1 MTRPPLR
8 PTRQALARL
17 NRADPPLGAA
27 LRQHGPYPG
36 FPSPADKRG
45 MTHFAALGRSIL
57 YQQLAT
63 AAARTIHGRVCALG
77 QAGRFPTAPQLLA
90 LSDKQLAKAGV
101 SGPKRLALR
110 DLSER
115 AEDGRLK
122 LRSIGRCSDQE
133 IIDRL
138 VTVRG
143 IGVWSAQ
150 MFLMFRLGR
159 LDVMPTGDLGIQEGL
174 RRLESLDERPTPK
187 EVLARSECWAPL
199 RSVAAWTLWRVADK
213 GR

>member
-1 MTRPPLR
+1 
-8 PTRQALARL
+8 
-17 NRADPPLGAA
+17 
-27 LRQHGPYPG
+27 
-36 FPSPADKRG
+36 

-77 QAGRFPTAPQLLA
+77 EGGRFPTAAQLLA
-90 LSDKQLAKAGV
+90 LPDKRLAEAGV

-110 DLSER
+110 DLAER
-115 AEDGRLK
+115 VEDGRLS
-122 LRSIGRCSDQE
+122 LRSIGRCSDQA

-159 LDVMPTGDLGIQEGL
+159 LDVMPTGDLGIQEGVRQL
-174 RRLESLDERPTPK
+174 DDLDERPTPK
-187 EVLARSECWAPL
+187 AVLARSECWAPL
-199 RSVAAWTLWRVADK
+199 RSVAAWTLWRLADE